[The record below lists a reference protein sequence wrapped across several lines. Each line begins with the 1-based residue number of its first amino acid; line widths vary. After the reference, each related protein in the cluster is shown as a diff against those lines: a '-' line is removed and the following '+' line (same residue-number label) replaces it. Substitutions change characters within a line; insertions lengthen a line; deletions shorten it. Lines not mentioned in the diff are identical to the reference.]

1 MFERAIQ
8 LERGQIDLESGEFP
22 LLLMTNGEASDG
34 HIVDVRSLEAPDT
47 LPMFVN
53 HDANPVTR
61 MGGMHSPR
69 IEAPRKARLGGDR
82 LRYTGRI
89 DMEGDSALADIR
101 RDVAQGIHVGDVR
114 ALSGRWDGG
123 KMTARATLE
132 KNHYAYSEL
141 PGGWETP
148 TYFEG
153 ATMLEGSIVGLGAD
167 PNALA
172 GRAGDLSKPQHVRDF
187 YRSLAQGQPL
197 PEILAGRVAGM
208 IEAAGA
214 ADPDWESIELED
226 GTLVHVPREVAIVWG
241 QSIEGEPVVIP
252 EAAPAPR
259 EAITI
264 QPGAEAPV
272 ESRSDPTGLRAE
284 PIEANVFGRTGN
296 VDLSAIL
303 GEQHDAE
310 FREDVKRGISDLLFQ
325 KLGIIPNG

>member
-34 HIVDVRSLEAPDT
+34 HIVDIRSLEAPET

-123 KMTARATLE
+123 KMTARAVLE

-148 TYFEG
+148 SYFEG

-167 PNALA
+167 PMALA

-187 YRSLAQGQPL
+187 YRSLAQGRPL
-197 PEILAGRVAGM
+197 PEVLTIGPDEM
-208 IEAAGA
+208 
-214 ADPDWESIELED
+214 ADQSYEPIELED
-226 GTLVHVPREVAIVWG
+226 GTRVYVPREVAIVWG
-241 QSIEGEPVVIP
+241 QSIEGEPVVVP

-284 PIEANVFGRTGN
+284 PIEAIDFGRTGN

>member
-34 HIVDVRSLEAPDT
+34 HIVDIRSLEAPET
-47 LPMFVN
+47 LPMLVN

-123 KMTARATLE
+123 KMTARAVLE

-148 TYFEG
+148 SYFEG

-167 PNALA
+167 PMALA

-187 YRSLAQGQPL
+187 YRSLAQGRPL
-197 PEILAGRVAGM
+197 PEVLTIGPDEM
-208 IEAAGA
+208 
-214 ADPDWESIELED
+214 ADQSYEPIELED
-226 GTLVHVPREVAIVWG
+226 GTRVYVPREVAIVWG
-241 QSIEGEPVVIP
+241 QSIEGEPVVVP

-284 PIEANVFGRTGN
+284 PIEAIDFGRTGN